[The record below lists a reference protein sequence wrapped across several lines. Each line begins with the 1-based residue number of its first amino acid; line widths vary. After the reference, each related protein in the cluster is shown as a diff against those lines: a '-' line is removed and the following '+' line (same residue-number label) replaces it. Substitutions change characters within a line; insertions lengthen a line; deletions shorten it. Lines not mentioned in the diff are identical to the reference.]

1 MLKRLHLQNF
11 TVFADADFEFGPG
24 LNVLAGTNGTGK
36 SHVLKVGYAV
46 LKGLRGRMLSSAVSR
61 GDVDA
66 QNKIMQVQRVYDPFF
81 ANLLLEMLR
90 PMPLRLGELVRWG
103 EEENEASVQFEL
115 YNEHLK
121 PGGYKFDLIHA
132 SEMPLL
138 HTPSSPLATPAET
151 INTLQENIKP
161 PVLIPAK
168 EILTLAWML
177 PASEQVIAPIE
188 ENYLDLLSQ
197 LRLLPLRKP
206 ETALAIQALTDTLGG
221 EVREDG
227 DKYYLVD
234 TNGRKIVISMVAEG
248 LRKFGTLQKLL
259 ANGSLTKNS
268 TLYWDEPEA
277 NLNPLLLRK
286 LAAILAELARQGFQ
300 IILATH
306 STDLLKEFHIL
317 SRQKDA
323 KPLPI
328 KYFGLNAE
336 PGEATRI
343 ITTDNFEHLPDVVAL
358 AEELKQ
364 ADELE
369 EIFIREDREYYANN
383 RGEGPGI

>member
-1 MLKRLHLQNF
+1 MLKRLYLKNF
-11 TVFADADFEFGPG
+11 TVFADANFEFSPG
-24 LNVLAGTNGTGK
+24 LNVLVGTNGTGK

-46 LKGLRGRMLSSAVSR
+46 DAARFNTNNQGFTINSQGANDLATVAWTSGLYRLLPEMFMSGQLAPLIRWNATNKAVIKADFGASEE
-61 GDVDA
+61 
-66 QNKIMQVQRVYDPFF
+66 
-81 ANLLLEMLR
+81 LL
-90 PMPLRLGELVRWG
+90 
-103 EEENEASVQFEL
+103 FEL
-115 YNEHLK
+115 
-121 PGGYKFDLIHA
+121 
-132 SEMPLL
+132 
-138 HTPSSPLATPAET
+138 TPASMNAEGT
-151 INTLQENIKP
+151 ASIKILLA
-161 PVLIPAK
+161 PVSTTEVFRSVFIPAK
-168 EILTLAWML
+168 EILSLSWML
-177 PASEQVIAPIE
+177 PGSEQIKAPIE
-188 ENYLDLLSQ
+188 RNYLDLLHL
-197 LRLLPLRKP
+197 LRRLPLQAP
-206 ETALAIQALTDTLGG
+206 LSPQAIQALFEVLGG
-221 EVREDG
+221 EVQEEG

-234 TNGRKIVISMVAEG
+234 AAGRRTGINMVAEG

-259 ANGSLTKNS
+259 TNGSLTRNN

-277 NLNPLLLRK
+277 NLNPALLRK

-323 KPLPI
+323 QPLPI

-343 ITTDNFEHLPDVVAL
+343 VSTDNFEYLPDVVAL
-358 AEELKQ
+358 SEELKQ

-383 RGEGPGI
+383 RGEE

>member
-11 TVFADADFEFGPG
+11 TVFADADFEFSPG
-24 LNVLAGTNGTGK
+24 LNVLVGTNGTGK

-46 LKGLRGRMLSSAVSR
+46 EDARARAIKQIAANDSRADWAWIGSMATSLHMVFSCPGLLPLIRWNVDEQTLVKAFFKDNEIVSFGMMPASKGPRQEGVVNTSGSQEFTSTTEAV
-61 GDVDA
+61 
-66 QNKIMQVQRVYDPFF
+66 Q
-81 ANLLLEMLR
+81 
-90 PMPLRLGELVRWG
+90 
-103 EEENEASVQFEL
+103 
-115 YNEHLK
+115 
-121 PGGYKFDLIHA
+121 
-132 SEMPLL
+132 
-138 HTPSSPLATPAET
+138 
-151 INTLQENIKP
+151 
-161 PVLIPAK
+161 PVFIPAK
-168 EILTLAWML
+168 DILTLSWIL
-177 PASEQVIAPIE
+177 PGSEQIVIPIE
-188 ENYLDLLSQ
+188 KNYLDLFSQ

-206 ETALAIQALTDTLGG
+206 ESVEAIAILTDIVGG
-221 EVREDG
+221 ELRAEG
-227 DKYYLVD
+227 DAYFLVD
-234 TNGRKIVISMVAEG
+234 KTGRQVAVNMIAEG

-259 ANGSLTKNS
+259 ANGSLTKNT

-277 NLNPLLLRK
+277 NLNPALLRK

-323 KPLPI
+323 KLLPI

-343 ITTDNFEHLPDVVAL
+343 VTTDNFEYLPDVVAL
-358 AEELKQ
+358 SEELKQ

-369 EIFIREDREYYANN
+369 EIFIREDQEYHANN
-383 RGEGPGI
+383 RGKE